1 MGWLVLIFVVL
12 PTLDLWLLLAIG
24 ERIGLWPTIA
34 LTIAVAAL
42 GGWLG
47 KREGLK
53 VLGQWRAAMTQLR
66 MPEEG
71 LVSAALVLS
80 GAVLLAAPG
89 VLTDVLGL
97 ALLFP
102 PTRRP
107 IAKLVRRA
115 LEGRMQRAVERGSVR
130 VNVVSFG
137 GPPPRRSDED
147 GHLQREVID
156 AEAEVVDEAPKALP
170 PHREP

>member
-1 MGWLVLIFVVL
+1 MGWLVLLFVVL

-24 ERIGLWPTIA
+24 ERIGFWPTIA
-34 LTIAVAAL
+34 LTVAVAAL

-53 VLGQWRAAMTQLR
+53 VLAQWRTAMTELR

-71 LVSAALVLS
+71 LVSAALVLA

-89 VLTDVLGL
+89 VLTDVIGL

-102 PTRRP
+102 PSRRP

-115 LEGRMQRAVERGSVR
+115 LEGRMKRAVERGSVR

-137 GPPPRRSDED
+137 GPAPHSGDED
-147 GHLQREVID
+147 SRPMREVID
-156 AEAEVVDEAPKALP
+156 AEAEVFEEPPKALP
-170 PHREP
+170 PRREP